1 MLGGAIMGALIAY
14 SMMYFMNVVDW
25 PINIAN
31 RPPHSPPTMIP
42 ITFELAV
49 LIGAT
54 SGFFG
59 FFTLAR
65 LPRPYHPVFESEA
78 LSSRASIDGFFLAAE
93 LPDGQNSDKALADA
107 REAGATHAELVEESE
122 R

>member
-1 MLGGAIMGALIAY
+1 MREAGHKNLDTHTPYPLHGLARARRLGRPKIPTIMLGGAITGALIAY
-14 SMMYFMNVVDW
+14 SMMYFMNVIDW

-65 LPRPYHPVFESEA
+65 LPR
-78 LSSRASIDGFFLAAE
+78 
-93 LPDGQNSDKALADA
+93 
-107 REAGATHAELVEESE
+107 
-122 R
+122 